1 MHRLSVALGAIGT
14 WLSLVLDV
22 CFLVLPLARH
32 SPLIELGLLTRAG
45 GSERREGYWLVLPQ
59 SRAFLEFLE
68 AGRKELV
75 TLLKVRSRTYVVS
88 RVRRGV
94 LVLDSANL
102 FRQHAGVD
110 AVNFVR
116 WLPRAEAEVS

>member
-1 MHRLSVALGAIGT
+1 M
-14 WLSLVLDV
+14 
-22 CFLVLPLARH
+22 
-32 SPLIELGLLTRAG
+32 
-45 GSERREGYWLVLPQ
+45 LPQ